1 MSMMVGIDLHGNNAM
16 LGLMNQEG
24 RRLLHKRVP
33 CDLGRVL
40 DVLEPYREE
49 IDTIAVEST
58 FNWYW
63 LVDGLQAAHFK
74 VVLANPAKIDQY
86 DGLKH
91 LDDKSEA
98 YFLAELLRLNILPT
112 GYIYNKETRPVRD
125 MLRRRLGLVR
135 QRTSLLLSFKGLYT
149 RNTGQPLRLGK
160 LKTMKAKDVAPLF
173 DHPADQLIAQEQ
185 MGLITQLDQSINRI
199 EKAILK
205 VVGKTSYYR
214 RLQTIPGIGK
224 ILALT
229 ITLETGLVS
238 RFASAGDYASYCR
251 CVQSRRTSNEKNK
264 GRNNGKCG
272 NKYLAW
278 AFVEAANFA
287 NRYSAP
293 CKQFIDRKTSKT
305 NGILAR
311 KAMACKLSK
320 AAWHI
325 MSQDTSF
332 DIQRV
337 FPEMKKPS

>member
-1 MSMMVGIDLHGNNAM
+1 MSRMVGIDLHGNNVM
-16 LGLMNQEG
+16 LGMIDQHG

-33 CDLGRVL
+33 CELKRVL
-40 DVLEPYREE
+40 GVLEPHRVD
-49 IDTIAVEST
+49 IHTIAVEST

-63 LVDGLQAAHFK
+63 LVDGLQEANYN

-112 GYIYNKETRPVRD
+112 GYIYNKDTRPVRD
-125 MLRRRLGLVR
+125 MLRRRMGLVR
-135 QRTSLLLSFKGLYT
+135 QRTALILSFKGLYT
-149 RNTGQPLRLGK
+149 RNTGQRLK
-160 LKTMKAKDVAPLF
+160 LSEVKTMKPAQTAQHF
-173 DHPADQLIAQEQ
+173 THPADQLIAKEQ
-185 MGLITQLDQSINRI
+185 MGLIGELAQSITRI
-199 EKAILK
+199 EAAVLEA
-205 VVGKTSYYR
+205 VGPMPYYR
-214 RLQTIPGIGK
+214 RLLTIPGIGK

-229 ITLETGLVS
+229 LTLETGQIS

-251 CVQSRRTSNEKNK
+251 CVQSRRTSNDKNK

-287 NRYSAP
+287 HRYSP
-293 CKQFIDRKTSKT
+293 QCRQFIDRKSSRT

-320 AAWHI
+320 AAWHV
-325 MSQDTSF
+325 MSEDTNF
-332 DIQRV
+332 DMKRV
-337 FPEMKKPS
+337 FPSMKESS